1 MTRMN
6 RELLLLIPVATWL
19 AGCGQ
24 GPAPA
29 RAPAAIPVALSTVT
43 AANDSWPSLY
53 EATGTVRAQ
62 TSVIIAA
69 RIPGYVREVKVRTG
83 DHVREGQPLVTLDTP
98 DLDVNSKHAEAARE
112 EIRADLPAADS
123 AIAAARANVE
133 LAQVTFNRMQELFRK
148 KSISNQE
155 FDEATARLRAAQA
168 ANDMARAKRAQLDFR
183 LATAEQDVRSAGV
196 TSGFAAVVAPFAGL
210 VVARSVEPGSLATPG
225 TPLMTL
231 ERDGAYRLEASVDES
246 HWGAIRV
253 GQPVSVTLDGAG
265 QALAARLSEIVSA
278 VDAASRAYTVKI
290 DLPAAASLRSGMFG
304 HAEFQ
309 LGTREVLT
317 LPAAAVA
324 ARGQLQS
331 VFVVDSGIARTRQI
345 TTGEKARDRVEVL
358 SGLTQGEQV
367 ILPVPP
373 GLSDGAAVEVRR

>member
-1 MTRMN
+1 MTSVAALPKSSPARVLACGAYLKNTACLIQDRRVFWSLPHGDLTSAVN
-6 RELLLLIPVATWL
+6 REA
-19 AGCGQ
+19 
-24 GPAPA
+24 
-29 RAPAAIPVALSTVT
+29 
-43 AANDSWPSLY
+43 
-53 EATGTVRAQ
+53 
-62 TSVIIAA
+62 
-69 RIPGYVREVKVRTG
+69 
-83 DHVREGQPLVTLDTP
+83 
-98 DLDVNSKHAEAARE
+98 
-112 EIRADLPAADS
+112 
-123 AIAAARANVE
+123 
-133 LAQVTFNRMQELFRK
+133 
-148 KSISNQE
+148 
-155 FDEATARLRAAQA
+155 
-168 ANDMARAKRAQLDFR
+168 
-183 LATAEQDVRSAGV
+183 
-196 TSGFAAVVAPFAGL
+196 
-210 VVARSVEPGSLATPG
+210 
-225 TPLMTL
+225 
-231 ERDGAYRLEASVDES
+231 LEASVDES